1 MVRCWPALRCS
12 TLTKK
17 RRSKTMKYTL
27 TTNEAVRLLM
37 QDENANWSRE
47 GAEALIEYLD
57 EIDPDMEFCCVA
69 IRCDFAEYSSASEA
83 AEDLF
88 RENFDPEEQEDA
100 ALKFLDR
107 NDVLVAEFNG
117 GVIVRNA

>member
-1 MVRCWPALRCS
+1 
-12 TLTKK
+12 
-17 RRSKTMKYTL
+17 MKYTP

-37 QDENANWSRE
+37 QDDNANWSRE
-47 GAEALIEYLD
+47 GATALVEYLD
-57 EIDPDMEFCCVA
+57 GIDPNMEFDRVA
-69 IRCDFAEYSSASEA
+69 IRCDFAEYSSASKA

-88 RENFDPEEQEDA
+88 RENFDPEEQEDE

-107 NDVLVAEFNG
+107 NDVLVAEFDG